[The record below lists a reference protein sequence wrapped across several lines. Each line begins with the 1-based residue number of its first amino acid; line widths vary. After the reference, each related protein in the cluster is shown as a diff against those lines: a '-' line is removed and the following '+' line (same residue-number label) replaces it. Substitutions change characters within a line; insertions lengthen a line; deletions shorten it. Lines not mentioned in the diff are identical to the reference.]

1 MGIEIERKFLVTGDD
16 WKTSAT
22 GSKPVLQG
30 YLCTGPP
37 TAVRVRIAGV
47 SSNINIKHATLDIER
62 AEFEYP
68 IPLDDALALMRLVQ
82 GEPVE
87 KTRHLVPFAG
97 KQWEV
102 DVFEGANKGLVVAEI
117 ELASRE
123 ESFGLPPWVSCE
135 VSGDPRY
142 LNTSLS
148 VHPFQKWRTDHENPE
163 VPTAH

>member
-1 MGIEIERKFLVTGDD
+1 MGVEIERKFLVTGDG
-16 WKTSAT
+16 WKASAT

-37 TAVRVRIAGV
+37 TAVRVRIAGE
-47 SSNINIKHATLDIER
+47 SANINIKHATLDIER

-68 IPLDDALALMRLVQ
+68 IPLDDARALLRLVQ

-97 KQWEV
+97 KLWEV
-102 DVFEGANKGLVVAEI
+102 DVFEGANQGLVVAEI

-123 ESFGLPPWVSCE
+123 ESFELPPWISRE
-135 VSGDPRY
+135 VSGNPRY

-148 VHPFQKWRTDHENPE
+148 VFPFRNWDFDR
-163 VPTAH
+163 